1 MSQEAVSP
9 ETTSTD
15 AEAPENDPRPDGLR
29 GADSLVVVNTGHG
42 KGKSSS
48 AFGMM
53 IRSVAQ
59 EWPTAVVQFI
69 KSGDW
74 QVGEEKIGRRLG
86 VAWWTVGEGFSWDSD
101 DLSEDQAVAQAGWEH
116 SKSLM
121 ESGEYRTLILDEIT
135 YPMNWGW
142 ISTDDVVEA
151 IKNRSPKVN
160 VILTGRDAPQELIDV
175 ADTVS
180 EVNSIKH
187 AYEKG
192 IRAKKGI
199 DY

>member
-1 MSQEAVSP
+1 MSDGSSQ
-9 ETTSTD
+9 
-15 AEAPENDPRPDGLR
+15 APEEDPRPDGLR
-29 GADSLVVVNTGHG
+29 SAESLVLVNTGNG
-42 KGKSSS
+42 KGKSSA
-48 AFGMM
+48 AFGVM
-53 IRSVAQ
+53 IRSVARD
-59 EWPTAVVQFI
+59 WPTAVVQFL

-74 QVGEEKIGRRLG
+74 QVGEEKIGRKLG
-86 VAWWTVGEGFSWDSD
+86 VAWWTVGDGFSWDSD
-101 DLSEDQAVAQAGWEH
+101 DLSEDQALAQAGWNH
-116 SKSLM
+116 TKSLL

-142 ISTDDVVEA
+142 IDTAEVVEA

-160 VILTGRDAPQELIDV
+160 VILTGRDAPAELIEV

-187 AYEKG
+187 AYEQG
-192 IRAKKGI
+192 IRAMKGI